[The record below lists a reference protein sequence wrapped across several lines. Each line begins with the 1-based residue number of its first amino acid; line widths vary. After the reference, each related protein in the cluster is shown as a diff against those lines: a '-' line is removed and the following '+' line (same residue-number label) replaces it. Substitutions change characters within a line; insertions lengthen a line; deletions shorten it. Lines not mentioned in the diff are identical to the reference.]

1 MRFGL
6 IATTA
11 TVILSTAML
20 AAVAQQ
26 RREVPLRGAAPAR
39 SEAPARGDMEVVSN
53 CLVTLIREAEV
64 PAQEEGTLLE
74 IMAKEGDQVT
84 KGDLLAQIDDRKVRM
99 AENVARYELEAAKTE
114 ASNDVN
120 VRYAR
125 AAAEVAAA
133 EYQQAVDANHAAPKS
148 YPLAEVRRLLLDHR
162 KFVLQIEQSEHELNV
177 AGLTAKVKEAQLD
190 AASTDVDRRKVKA
203 PIDGLVVKRY
213 RRVGEWVRPGEPVMR
228 VVGIDRLRIEG
239 YLDATRISP
248 TDVADQPVSITVAM
262 PHGGQETF
270 EGKVVFVSP
279 LVEAGMQFLV
289 HAEVVN
295 RQQNGSWLLRPG
307 VPADMKIQLK
317 K

>member
-26 RREVPLRGAAPAR
+26 RREAPLRGAPLER
-39 SEAPARGDMEVVSN
+39 TEAPVRSDVEVVSN
-53 CLVTLIREAEV
+53 CLITLIDEAEV
-64 PAQEEGTLLE
+64 PAHEEGALLE
-74 IMAKEGDQVT
+74 IMAREGQQVS
-84 KGDLLAQIDDRKVRM
+84 KGEVLAQVDDRKVRM

-133 EYQQAVDANHAAPKS
+133 EYQQASDANRAAPKA
-148 YPLAEVRRLLLDHR
+148 YPLAEVRRLLLEHR
-162 KFVLQIEQSEHELNV
+162 KFMLQIEQSEHELTL
-177 AGLTAKVKEAQLD
+177 AGLTAKVKEAQLE

-203 PIDGLVVKRY
+203 PFDGIVVKRY
-213 RRVGEWVRPGEPVMR
+213 RRVGEWVRPGEPVLR
-228 VVGIDRLRIEG
+228 LVRTDHLRIEG
-239 YLDATRISP
+239 YLDATRIP
-248 TDVADQPVSITVAM
+248 PAAVAGQPVSITVAM

-295 RQQNGSWLLRPG
+295 RQQNGYPLLRPG
-307 VPADMKIQLK
+307 LPADMKIQLK